1 MHLYDIPMIC
11 VLAGLALYAI
21 LGGADFGA
29 GFWQLTSLPVAGG
42 DEQAR
47 EQAREIREHAH
58 HSMGPVWE
66 ANHVWLV
73 FVLTVTWTAYPTAFG
88 SIASTLA
95 VPLLIAGLGVVF
107 RGAAY
112 ALRAGSAR
120 ASELSAIDTVFS
132 LSSILTPYAL
142 GAMVGA
148 IVSLRVPVG
157 NAAGNLLTSWTG
169 PLSALTGVLAVAI
182 GAYLAAVYLAA
193 DAARGRHP
201 RLVEQ
206 FRARALIAGA
216 VAGAVAI
223 AGLAVLHA
231 DAHRVFERLVAG
243 PGLVGL
249 VVSVLGGIAT
259 ITLVTVRRFEQAR
272 ISAALAVVGL
282 ILGWALAQQPVL
294 LAHLTIRQAAATEA
308 TLITLLVAIAMGAVI
323 LFPSLG
329 LLFGLLLRGR
339 FDLGGDR
346 ADTRSLGARSG
357 LLSASRGGLC
367 ARLALATLLGGTGL
381 LTIAEAPWAHG
392 VGVACLLASIVLAF
406 FAVNPAALAAQ
417 PHEDPVAPLD
427 LPRVRRRRHRRVEP
441 R

>member
-11 VLAGLALYAI
+11 ALAGLALYAI

-29 GFWQLTSLPVAGG
+29 GFWQLTSLPGTGG
-42 DEQAR
+42 DVQAR
-47 EQAREIREHAH
+47 ERARQIREHAH
-58 HSMGPVWE
+58 RSMGPVWE

-95 VPLLIAGLGVVF
+95 VPLLIAGLGVIF

-112 ALRAGSAR
+112 ALRAGSSK
-120 ASELSAIDTVFS
+120 ASEMSAIDTAFS
-132 LSSILTPYAL
+132 LSSILTPFAL
-142 GAMVGA
+142 GAMIGA

-169 PLSALTGVLAVAI
+169 PLSILTGVLAVAV

-193 DAARGRHP
+193 DAARIRQTQ
-201 RLVEQ
+201 LVEQ

-223 AGLAVLHA
+223 AGLAFLHA

-259 ITLVTVRRFEQAR
+259 ITLVTVRRFEPAR
-272 ISAALAVVGL
+272 VSAALAVVGL

-294 LAHLTIRQAAATEA
+294 LAGLTIHQAAAPKQ
-308 TLITLLVAIAMGAVI
+308 TLIALLVAIAVGAVI

-329 LLFGLLLRGR
+329 LLFSLLLRGR
-339 FDLGGDR
+339 FDLDAGG
-346 ADTRSLGARSG
+346 ASLPASNARPG
-357 LLSASRGGLC
+357 LLAASRSGLC
-367 ARLALATLLGGTGL
+367 ARLALATLLGGLGL
-381 LTIAEAPWAHG
+381 LTVAEAPWAHG
-392 VGVACLLASIVLAF
+392 VGVACLLAFIVLAF
-406 FAVNPAALAAQ
+406 FAVDPAALAAQ
-417 PHEDPVAPLD
+417 PQANPVAPLE
-427 LPRVRRRRHRRVEP
+427 LPRIRRRRRRRGEP